1 MMTTRGEVF
10 GKLHRSPHLN
20 PSAHLSLTPRRVKNF
35 FLRNLENIE
44 TRTNTYIHTHVKTN
58 KSCNFLSSNHTYTQP
73 GKLQYEK
80 KSI

>member
-44 TRTNTYIHTHVKTN
+44 IEVDVGLDTNTY
-58 KSCNFLSSNHTYTQP
+58 
-73 GKLQYEK
+73 
-80 KSI
+80 